1 MDLTETFSSI
11 TQYSQVNNDSQE
23 QLVNQPTDQTIDQQ
37 PDQQATK
44 NTTKNTNE
52 PIFQGIFGKETIEVN
67 TTLADLMTIIIAFYG
82 ILYVSQVSSIFTC
95 QQVQINESHK
105 IYQYIFTFGIFYF
118 IALLVN
124 KSELDIPPI
133 QKLLNC
139 VIYFIIFLILNRL
152 DYKIMMTVLA
162 LIFLIYFIFVN
173 KQYYYKLN
181 PSNNTATM
189 NPNTTFNPPTKTK
202 SNSTSSSSSNALSVA
217 ESLLNTPKNTL
228 TQDASSI
235 ADHQYW
241 ITWDFPRVRLFAVE
255 PYQYFYISLLNKF
268 VILLLVI
275 LVIIGFINYIGILK
289 YTFKNQ
295 VTLYN
300 IFVEDTRCEP
310 LNYALSFTDYMLLA
324 FNYNYYIKKLKPI
337 NKVIYPYA
345 TK

>member
-1 MDLTETFSSI
+1 
-11 TQYSQVNNDSQE
+11 
-23 QLVNQPTDQTIDQQ
+23 
-37 PDQQATK
+37 
-44 NTTKNTNE
+44 
-52 PIFQGIFGKETIEVN
+52 
-67 TTLADLMTIIIAFYG
+67 
-82 ILYVSQVSSIFTC
+82 
-95 QQVQINESHK
+95 
-105 IYQYIFTFGIFYF
+105 
-118 IALLVN
+118 
-124 KSELDIPPI
+124 
-133 QKLLNC
+133 
-139 VIYFIIFLILNRL
+139 
-152 DYKIMMTVLA
+152 
-162 LIFLIYFIFVN
+162 
-173 KQYYYKLN
+173 
-181 PSNNTATM
+181 M
-189 NPNTTFNPPTKTK
+189 NPNTTFNPPHKTT
-202 SNSTSSSSSNALSVA
+202 TSSSNSNALSVA

-324 FNYNYYIKKLKPI
+324 FNYNYYIKKVKPV